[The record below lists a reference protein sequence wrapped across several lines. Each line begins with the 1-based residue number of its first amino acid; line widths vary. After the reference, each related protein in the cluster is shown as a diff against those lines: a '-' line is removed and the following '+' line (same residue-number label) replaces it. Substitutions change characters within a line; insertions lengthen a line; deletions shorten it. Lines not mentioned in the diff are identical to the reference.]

1 MSQKPT
7 PDAIEEA
14 ATEVP
19 LEALEPATLRRLAEE
34 FVTRDGTDYGLRERS
49 LEEKVEGLMEALQT
63 GQARIY
69 FEAESETINIVATPD
84 PAVR

>member
-49 LEEKVEGLMEALQT
+49 LEEKVEGLMEAPVSYTHLT
-63 GQARIY
+63 LPTIY
-69 FEAESETINIVATPD
+69 PV
-84 PAVR
+84 

>member
-1 MSQKPT
+1 MSHKPT
-7 PDAIEEA
+7 ADAIDES

-19 LEALEPATLRRLAEE
+19 LEALEPGTLRRLAEE

-49 LEEKVEGLMEALQT
+49 LEEKVEGLMQALQT

-84 PAVR
+84 PPTR